1 MGVIILENIV
11 KYYEQQDEDS
21 RLKMDR
27 AHSLEY
33 LTTIKYLDKICHG
46 QETIL
51 DACAGTG
58 AYCFYLAE
66 KGYSVTAGDIAPSNV
81 NIIKEKQ
88 KKNPVLHDIYTGDI
102 LNLSQFEDETFNIV
116 LCLGAFYHLHSE
128 TERDKAVLECK
139 RVTKKGGLI
148 VVAYLNRFASFV
160 NNFSNNPENI
170 HEILKQFYTGNKNV
184 FYRSTP
190 SEIENLMV
198 RCQITKKYNIA
209 TDGLAFMYPK
219 QLQSISEK
227 EFSEYLNYH
236 YDTCENTNVL
246 GYSLH
251 GLFIGEK

>member
-1 MGVIILENIV
+1 MKELEEMLN
-11 KYYEQQDEDS
+11 YYEQQDEDS

-33 LTTIKYLDKICHG
+33 LTTIKYLDKICDG
-46 QETIL
+46 QATIL
-51 DACAGTG
+51 DSCAGTG

-66 KGYSVTAGDIAPSNV
+66 KGHTVTAGDITPSNV

-102 LNLSQFEDETFNIV
+102 LNLSQFEDETFDIV

-128 TERDKAVLECK
+128 TERQKAVLECK
-139 RVTKKGGLI
+139 RVAKKGGII

-160 NNFSNNPENI
+160 NNFSNNPRNI
-170 HEILKQFYTGNKNV
+170 HEILNQFYTGNRNV

-190 SEIENLMV
+190 TEIEDLMV
-198 RCQITKKYNIA
+198 RCQVTKKYNIS
-209 TDGLAFMYPK
+209 TDGLSFMYHK
-219 QLQSISEK
+219 QLQSISEE
-227 EFSEYLNYH
+227 EFNEYLNYH
-236 YDTCENTNVL
+236 YDTCENSNIL